1 VVPKKFLGTKTKSL
15 KKIGEKLISE
25 VAQTAAKKPSQFSEN
40 FSPVFLQSGKGA
52 YVKDLEGNTFLD
64 TIMGIGPIILG
75 YNHPDTNK
83 AIINQL
89 KNGINFSLTHPIEI
103 QLAVELKSILPNMDM
118 FRFSKT
124 GVDVTTAAIRAAR
137 NFTQKNKILSCGYHG
152 WHDWNAIT
160 LNKNSGVPKFN
171 SKLIKKFQYNN
182 FEQMADNIDYDTAAV
197 IMEPIIFEY
206 PKDNFLKKIRKITK
220 QKNVLL
226 IFDEMWTGFRINL
239 GGAQKHFKIDA
250 DLACY
255 SKAIANGMP
264 ISVLAGKKNIMQ
276 SLNNNSF
283 FYTTFGG
290 ETLSIASALST
301 IKFSKKNN
309 VCIQIKKYGDTL
321 AHKLNEIILSNKI
334 HFLEVVGYG
343 QRLILNINYEQQ
355 LLIKTY
361 IHQEMLKNGILWN
374 GIINLSYS
382 HSTREIY
389 KICTS
394 FNKILKNINLI
405 GLKNLQKNIH
415 GKLIKKLLI

>member
-1 VVPKKFLGTKTKSL
+1 VVSKKFLGTKTRSL
-15 KKIGEKLISE
+15 KKIGKKLICE
-25 VAQTAAKKPSQFSEN
+25 IAQTAAKKPSQFSEG
-40 FSPVFLQSGKGA
+40 FSPIFLQSGNGA
-52 YVKDLEGNTFLD
+52 YVKDLDGNKFLD
-64 TIMGIGPIILG
+64 TIMGIGPVILG

-89 KNGINFSLTHPIEI
+89 KNGISFSLTHPLEV
-103 QLAVELKSILPNMDM
+103 QLAMELKKIIPNMDM

-124 GVDVTTAAIRAAR
+124 GVDATTAAIRAAR
-137 NFTQKNKILSCGYHG
+137 NFKQKDKILSCGYHG

-182 FEQMADNIDYDTAAV
+182 FEQVADSIDNNTAAV

-206 PKDNFLKKIRKITK
+206 PKQNFLQKIRKITR
-220 QKNVLL
+220 QKKILL

-239 GGAQKHFKIDA
+239 GGAQKYFKIDA
-250 DLACY
+250 DMVCY

-264 ISVLAGKKNIMQ
+264 ISVLAGKRNIMQ
-276 SLNNNSF
+276 SLNNKSF

-290 ETLSIASALST
+290 ETLSLAAALST
-301 IKFSKKNN
+301 IRFIKKKN
-309 VCIQIKKYGDTL
+309 VCNYIKGYGDIL
-321 AHKLNEIILSNKI
+321 IKKLNEIILLNNI
-334 HFLEVVGYG
+334 NFLTVIGYG
-343 QRLILNINYEQQ
+343 QRSVVNINYEDP

-382 HSTREIY
+382 HSSKDIRN
-389 KICTS
+389 ICSS
-394 FNKILKNINLI
+394 FNKILKNINLV
-405 GLKNLQKNIH
+405 GLKNLRKNIH
-415 GKLIKKLLI
+415 GKIIKKLLL